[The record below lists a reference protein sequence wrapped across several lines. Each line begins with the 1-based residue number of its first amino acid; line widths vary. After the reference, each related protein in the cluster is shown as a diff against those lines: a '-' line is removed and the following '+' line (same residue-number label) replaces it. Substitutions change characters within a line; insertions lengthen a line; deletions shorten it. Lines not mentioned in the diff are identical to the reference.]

1 MVVDS
6 ETLLFPSGTYLADLW
21 GMKEEL
27 VAFIKI
33 ALSGRTP
40 KIDDHGLKASPLCL
54 YGGQMVRR
62 NKCACR
68 QPIATRLHIELD
80 VGVFIG
86 YRYAGVS
93 MKFGGFPGLR
103 LTGLF

>member
-33 ALSGRTP
+33 ALSDEHQKSTIMVSRR
-40 KIDDHGLKASPLCL
+40 ALCV
-54 YGGQMVRR
+54 GGKWFRR

-93 MKFGGFPGLR
+93 MKFGGFLGLR

>member
-54 YGGQMVRR
+54 YGGANGSPKQMRMSP
-62 NKCACR
+62 A
-68 QPIATRLHIELD
+68 
-80 VGVFIG
+80 
-86 YRYAGVS
+86 YRY
-93 MKFGGFPGLR
+93 PPPY
-103 LTGLF
+103 